1 MRLPLLGTIALLQIP
16 AQTVRAVQ
24 AGVALVP
31 RLIRIVGEA
40 EDMIGQVRA
49 VVLDASSTQ
58 RRALAELVAI
68 EPTRRQF
75 DDAAANIRQT
85 IGAVD
90 DLAAEAAALIRETTA
105 LLSSLSPALLEL
117 APAIGRLADNLTV
130 ADVDAAVGM
139 IRAAPPVL
147 DRVESE
153 VLPVLS
159 SLDTVAPSL
168 EELVDASADLSEMV
182 GSVPGMGKVKKRL
195 EKTHQRPAPEGPA
208 AELP

>member
-16 AQTVRAVQ
+16 AQTVRALQ

-31 RLIRIVGEA
+31 RLIHIVGNA
-40 EDMIGQVRA
+40 EDIVGQVRA

-58 RRALAELVAI
+58 RRALAELVAV
-68 EPTRRQF
+68 ESTRGQF
-75 DDAAANIRQT
+75 GDAAANVTQAIR
-85 IGAVD
+85 AVD
-90 DLAAEAAALIRETTA
+90 DLVAETAALINDTTA
-105 LLSSLSPALLEL
+105 LLSSLRPALLEL
-117 APAIGRLADNLTV
+117 APVIRHLADNLTV
-130 ADVDAAVGM
+130 ADVDAAVKM
-139 IRAAPPVL
+139 IRAAQPVL

-195 EKTHQRPAPEGPA
+195 EKTHQRIAPENPA
-208 AELP
+208 SVLP